1 MDTRVTRVLAGL
13 AAALLLSLA
22 VASASANN
30 LSTTAHR
37 FRLTWSSLRLAGT
50 APIPEVRCP
59 VTLEG
64 SFHSATI
71 HKTVGALTGHVTRT
85 AIATC
90 TGGTVTIK
98 QERLPWHAR
107 YKSFGGTL
115 PNITSLTMEMVG
127 ARWEFT
133 VEGVTCSAT
142 STAAAPGTGIL
153 NVTGGRITGMTAEEV
168 GLIPFEGGGIC
179 ASFGR
184 AIFAGTASVT
194 VLNEASAITLRLI

>member
-1 MDTRVTRVLAGL
+1 MDTRVKLLLAGL
-13 AAALLLSLA
+13 AATLLLSFA

-30 LSTTAHR
+30 LSTTDHR
-37 FRLTWSSLRLAGT
+37 FRLTWASLRLAGT

-71 HKTVGALTGHVTRT
+71 RKVTDAQTGHVSRT
-85 AIATC
+85 AIGTC

-98 QERLPWHAR
+98 QEFLPWRAR
-107 YKSFGGTL
+107 YKSFTGTL
-115 PNITSLTMEMVG
+115 PNITGVTMTMIG

-142 STAAAPGTGIL
+142 STAATPGTGIMVV
-153 NVTGGRITGMTAEEV
+153 NSGRIIGMRAEETGV
-168 GLIPFEGGGIC
+168 IPFEGGGIC
-179 ASFGR
+179 TSFGR
-184 AIFAGTASVT
+184 AIFEGTAT
-194 VLNEASAITLRLI
+194 VMVLGATTSITLRLI